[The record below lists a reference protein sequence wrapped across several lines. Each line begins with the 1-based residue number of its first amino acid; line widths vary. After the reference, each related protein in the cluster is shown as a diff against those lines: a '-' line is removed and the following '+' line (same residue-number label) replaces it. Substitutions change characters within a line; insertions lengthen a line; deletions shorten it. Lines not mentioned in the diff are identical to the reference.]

1 MMLPHGTCLCPRCR
15 QRANQSVCHGLR
27 LTTPDPSSPKLNGNS
42 PSGRVL
48 PSAQTPDSRI
58 PHRPTPAH
66 LHLWQQRTR
75 SSCCTRSDRNWG
87 RQRGR
92 RILDSSSGRQGPLC
106 SRSYL
111 TQANAASK
119 TCHDRQRKLRGQ
131 LFAARGHT
139 LILPTSSPPLPL
151 LRPSLGCSIFPIS
164 LLNPLFSLRFP
175 SYPIRSSLLKRKPR
189 LL

>member
-1 MMLPHGTCLCPRCR
+1 MMLSHGTYLCPRCR
-15 QRANQSVCHGLR
+15 QRADQSVCHGLR
-27 LTTPDPSSPKLNGNS
+27 LTTLDPSSPELNGNGA
-42 PSGRVL
+42 SGRVL
-48 PSAQTPDSRI
+48 PSAQTLGSRI
-58 PHRPTPAH
+58 LCRPTLAH

-119 TCHDRQRKLRGQ
+119 TCHDRQWKLRGQ
-131 LFAARGHT
+131 LFAARGHI
-139 LILPTSSPPLPL
+139 LILPTSRPQRPL
-151 LRPSLGCSIFPIS
+151 LRPSLGCSIFPVS
-164 LLNPLFSLRFP
+164 LLNPLFSLHFS